1 MYYSSENFYI
11 VGDLKEIRE
20 NFFNRYSQE
29 IEELEKALKVIEY
42 SRELIYCVY
51 PITVIHERLDVICD
65 EYPFLD
71 CEKIL
76 EILKENNV
84 ARLYE
89 IEGDRIIE
97 TVPKMNF
104 FKSPVSNYYVF
115 KAQENYLKKGGKL

>member
-1 MYYSSENFYI
+1 MYYSTENYYL
-11 VGDLKEIRE
+11 VGDLKEIRKD
-20 NFFNRYSQE
+20 FFNKYSQE
-29 IEELEKALKVIEY
+29 IKELEKSLKVIEE
-42 SRELIYCVY
+42 SEELQFCVY

-65 EYPFLD
+65 EYPFLNY
-71 CEKIL
+71 EKIL

-89 IEGDRIIE
+89 IKGVRIIE

-104 FKSPVSNYYVF
+104 FKSPVSNYYAF